1 VWIQWQGHKI
11 YDPDGNLLVDEYDTL
26 SEGRETLTEMW
37 VSPVWAF
44 WWLMGEA
51 ESGDPLGE
59 YKMEVKMV
67 DKLSGD
73 IAIESISFILE

>member
-11 YDPDGNLLVDEYDTL
+11 YDPDGNLLLDESDTL
-26 SEGRETLTEMW
+26 SEGRETFTEM
-37 VSPVWAF
+37 VISPAWAF
-44 WWLMGEA
+44 WWPMGEA

-59 YKMEVKMV
+59 YKMEVMMV